1 MPLPIPTLC
10 SWIFSIK
17 AEQAGGCARASPWV
31 AEDGA
36 KENSIRLSR
45 GKKRTY
51 SEGEVSL
58 VLFLCVLLCCSSSHG
73 ASGITG
79 FVCWHGLISRLC
91 SECQAAH
98 VPGSSGL
105 LHSEI
110 LTEQIPAFSC
120 FSFKGF
126 SILHWPG
133 IACKL

>member
-58 VLFLCVLLCCSSSHG
+58 VLFLCVLCCSSSHG